1 MDQRNDLTNGLALMV
16 SCVGRKLVMGGRV
29 DEEVEAVAN
38 VFGGAVTVA
47 GFYSYGEI
55 GPYGADCHA
64 RLHNQTMTVSLIT
77 EKV

>member
-1 MDQRNDLTNGLALMV
+1 MPAEPARPLKLPPASAL
-16 SCVGRKLVMGGRV
+16 
-29 DEEVEAVAN
+29 
-38 VFGGAVTVA
+38 GAVTVA

-55 GPYGADCHA
+55 GPYGTNCHA